1 LTYEERSALFDLL
14 RAKGVAAYTEN
25 TDGVHIV
32 MGPEPKGTLAADPPP
47 RAMPLERPPG
57 PDGKP
62 MTDRDMV
69 LYGYDPFDF
78 EAPVQ

>member
-1 LTYEERSALFDLL
+1 VTLPELSALFDLL
-14 RAKGVAAYTEN
+14 RAKGVASCTVNA
-25 TDGVHIV
+25 DGYHIV
-32 MGPEPKGTLAADPPP
+32 MGSAPEAAKLVEEP
-47 RAMPLERPPG
+47 RRVPLERPPG

-69 LYGYDPFDF
+69 MYGYDPADF